1 MPLTFLDA
9 LDSSNGLGIVECFH
23 PSTSVQRMGL
33 DALAF
38 VGGIGRGTGTSCLE
52 VLPRIHHHGMVLW
65 GMYGRRPSDTCW
77 PLPFHQLMG
86 GPRCC
91 GAMLRAISAKGFS
104 SKARRSLG
112 AVCPPWFA
120 HEGVDVPAIRHGFG
134 TAKRLVSMA
143 HA

>member
-1 MPLTFLDA
+1 
-9 LDSSNGLGIVECFH
+9 
-23 PSTSVQRMGL
+23 MGL

-38 VGGIGRGTGTSCLE
+38 VGCIGGGARAQYLE
-52 VLPRIHHHGMVLW
+52 ELHRIHHLGMVLW
-65 GMYGRRPSDTCW
+65 GMDGKRPSDTCW

-104 SKARRSLG
+104 SKARRSLV

-120 HEGVDVPAIRHGFG
+120 QKGVDVSAIRHGFG

>member
-1 MPLTFLDA
+1 
-9 LDSSNGLGIVECFH
+9 
-23 PSTSVQRMGL
+23 MGL

-52 VLPRIHHHGMVLW
+52 VLPRIHHHGVVLW
-65 GMYGRRPSDTCW
+65 GMDGKRPSRACW
-77 PLPFHQLMG
+77 PLPFPQPMG

-91 GAMLRAISAKGFS
+91 RALLRPISAKGFS
-104 SKARRSLG
+104 SKARRSLV

-120 HEGVDVPAIRHGFG
+120 QEGLDVSAIRHGFD
-134 TAKRLVSMA
+134 TAKRLDSMA